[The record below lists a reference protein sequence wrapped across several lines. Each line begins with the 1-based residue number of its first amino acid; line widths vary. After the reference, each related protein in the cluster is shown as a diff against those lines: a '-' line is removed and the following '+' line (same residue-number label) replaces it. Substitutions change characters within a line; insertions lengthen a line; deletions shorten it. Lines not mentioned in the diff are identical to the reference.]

1 VRREAKSSFVSENYK
16 TMTFPRSTLPKT
28 KSLATQLALILP
40 ATSPAM
46 FIVDS
51 VIAQGIIFDR
61 LYDRGKTGAARI
73 ATRSTL
79 DEG

>member
-1 VRREAKSSFVSENYK
+1 VRREAKSSVSENYK

-28 KSLATQLALILP
+28 KSLTTQLALILP

-51 VIAQGIIFDR
+51 VIAQGIIFGR

>member
-1 VRREAKSSFVSENYK
+1 MRREAKSSVSENYK

-28 KSLATQLALILP
+28 KSLTTQLALILP

-51 VIAQGIIFDR
+51 VIAQGIIFGR